1 MKQLTGLDAS
11 FLYMET
17 PTTFGHVNGLGI
29 YRRPSPGWD
38 PFEHVY
44 AKLASMVGEVEPL
57 RRRLAQVPFN
67 LDHPYWIDDEDFDLD
82 FHVRHIGIPPPGND
96 QQLAEQVARIVGR
109 PMDRTRPLWE
119 VYVVEGLPDDRWGL
133 LSKYHHATIDGAA
146 GVILLNML
154 TSPTPDFSPP
164 GESAP
169 WQGES
174 TPSDLELLRRTVGNL
189 TKNPVKSARLQLR
202 LVQTLAAAAGV
213 TSVSTAATQARA
225 LIKSIVSREAAEGP
239 ENERRVSLP
248 LTPAPPTPWNRSIT
262 AHRRFAMRTASL
274 DDLKRLKDATGGT
287 LNDVVMAICTGALR
301 AYLLKHD
308 ALPDKPL
315 RAMVPVSIRTGDE
328 TDVWSN
334 RVSGIVADLPTNCDD
349 PLQRVALCREA
360 MAAAKRQFE
369 LVPADTMVEAT
380 QVTSPVIAASALRLA
395 SRLRLADLVNLPTNV
410 VISNVPGPRKAL
422 YFAGSQMENYIPVSI
437 VTDGMGLNITVHSYM
452 DKLDFGLIACRELV
466 PDLWDMVDL
475 HVAEIDVLFAAAGL
489 SRDDSPATAKPAGTP
504 LAPLAP
510 AAKRAIVKKAP
521 PKKVATK
528 KVAEKKS
535 ATNQSTTKKSATKKS
550 ATKKSVANK
559 PAVKKSTATTSK

>member
-1 MKQLTGLDAS
+1 MKQLTGLDAG

-29 YRRPSPGWD
+29 YRRPAPDWD

-44 AKLASMVGEVEPL
+44 AKFASMVGDVEPL
-57 RRRLAQVPFN
+57 RRRLAEVPFN
-67 LDHPYWIDDEDFDLD
+67 LDHPYWVDDEDFDLD

-96 QQLAEQVARIVGR
+96 QQLAEQVARIIGR
-109 PMDRTRPLWE
+109 PMDRSRPLWE
-119 VYVVEGLPDDRWGL
+119 VYVVEGLPDNRWGL
-133 LSKYHHATIDGAA
+133 LAKYHHATIDGAA

-154 TSPTPDFSPP
+154 TDLTPDAPPP
-164 GESAP
+164 GECTP
-169 WQGES
+169 WQGEPI
-174 TPSDLELLRRTVGNL
+174 PSDLDLLRRTVANL
-189 TKNPVKSARLQLR
+189 TLNPVKNARLQLR
-202 LVQTLAAAAGV
+202 MVQTLAAAVGV
-213 TSVSTAATQARA
+213 TSVSSAATQARA
-225 LIKSIVSREAAEGP
+225 LIKTLVNRDAAEGP
-239 ENERRVSLP
+239 ENERIVTMP
-248 LTPAPPTPWNRSIT
+248 LTPAPPTPWNRTIT
-262 AHRRFAMRTASL
+262 AHRRFAMRSASL
-274 DDLKRLKDATGGT
+274 DDLKRLKEATGGT
-287 LNDVVMAICTGALR
+287 LNDVVMAVCTGALR

-334 RVSGIVADLPTNCDD
+334 RVSGIIADLPTNCDD

-369 LVPADTMVEAT
+369 LVPADALVEAT
-380 QVTSPVIAASALRLA
+380 QATSPVVAASALRLA

-452 DKLDFGLIACRELV
+452 DRLDFGLVACRELV

-475 HVAEIDVLFAAAGL
+475 HIAEIEVLMIAAGL
-489 SRDDSPATAKPAGTP
+489 RPAPT
-504 LAPLAP
+504 
-510 AAKRAIVKKAP
+510 KAP
-521 PKKVATK
+521 TTTKATTKTTTKTTTKATVTTKAKATK
-528 KVAEKKS
+528 KP
-535 ATNQSTTKKSATKKS
+535 T
-550 ATKKSVANK
+550 
-559 PAVKKSTATTSK
+559 STATAPRRRGSTRAG